1 METAVNRDVDKD
13 DFLEEEELVPE
24 DDAIIGRAFRWSLLI
39 IGVIGLAVIGIIVV
53 GSERAPGEVVRAV
66 DTRTP
71 DALVQALDGVP
82 EVVFRDITRES
93 GVSFIH
99 ENGADGRK
107 LLPET
112 MGGGVAFLDYDGDG
126 DQDLLF
132 VNSSR
137 WETAPGETP
146 ATMVLYANDGEGNFT
161 DVTAEANLDVSF
173 YGMGVAVGDYD
184 NDGDVDLFFTAVGE
198 NRLFENA
205 EGKFIEVTSRAGVG
219 GSPEDWATG
228 AAFFDYDNDGYLDLF
243 VCNYVVWSP
252 EIDFEVGYTLNGVD
266 RAYGPPTNFVGTF
279 SYLYRNNGDGTFTD
293 VSEEAGVQVTNPAT
307 GRPLAKALA
316 VLPIDLD
323 HDGWI
328 DLIVANDTVQNFLF
342 HNQRD
347 GTFLEAGM
355 ESGIAFDFNGKATGA
370 MGIDGGYVYNDQAL
384 GIGIGNFANEMTS
397 LYLSQEDPLWFADE
411 SIGLGIGSP
420 SRLKLTFGLFFFDY
434 DLDGRLD
441 LLQANGHLE
450 EEISQVQASQ
460 EYRQPAQLF
469 WNRGGENGQYFVE
482 TPADQVGDLSR
493 PIVGRGASYADI
505 DGDGDLDVVLTEIA
519 GPPLL
524 LRNEQELQHNW
535 LRVKLTGSESN
546 RDAIGAI
553 VRLTADG
560 TTQIRQVMPTRSYLS
575 QVELPV
581 TFGLGS
587 STVIDSLEIE
597 WPGGSIQQVA
607 DVSANT
613 TLHVLQE

>member
-1 METAVNRDVDKD
+1 MVNKD
-13 DFLEEEELVPE
+13 DKRENYIEEEELVPE
-24 DDAIIGRAFRWSLLI
+24 DDAVIGRAFRWSLLV
-39 IGVIGLAVIGIIVV
+39 IGVIGLVVVGVILV
-53 GSERAPGEVVRAV
+53 GSERTPGDVVRAV

-71 DALVQALDGVP
+71 DTLVQTLDSVP
-82 EVVFRDITRES
+82 PVPFRDITSEA
-93 GVSFIH
+93 GIDFVH

-132 VNSSR
+132 INSSE
-137 WETAPGETP
+137 WEAPADQNP
-146 ATMVLYANDGEGNFT
+146 ATMVLYANDGNGNFT
-161 DVTAEANLDVSF
+161 DVTSETRLDVSF
-173 YGMGVAVGDYD
+173 YGMGAAISDYD
-184 NDGDVDLFFTAVGE
+184 NDGDLDLFFTAVGE
-198 NRLFENA
+198 NRLFENQD
-205 EGKFIEVTSRAGVG
+205 GRFVEVTSRAGLA
-219 GSPEDWATG
+219 GSPDAWSTG
-228 AAFFDYDNDGYLDLF
+228 AAFLDYDNDGYLDLF

-279 SYLYRNNGDGTFTD
+279 PYLYRNNGDGTFSD
-293 VSEEAGVQVTNPAT
+293 VSESAGIQITNPAT

-323 HDGWI
+323 RDGWI

-342 HNQRD
+342 LNQGD
-347 GTFLEAGM
+347 GTFREVGM
-355 ESGIAFDFNGKATGA
+355 ESGVAFDFNGKATGA
-370 MGIDGGYVYNDQAL
+370 MGIDGGHVRNDQTL

-397 LYLSQEDPLWFADE
+397 FYLSQEDPLWFADE
-411 SIGLGIGSP
+411 SIGLGTGSP

-450 EEISQVQASQ
+450 EEISQFQASQ
-460 EYRQPAQLF
+460 KYRQSAQLF
-469 WNRGGENGQYFVE
+469 WNGGGEDGRYFVE
-482 TPADQVGDLSR
+482 VPGDQVGDLSR

-505 DGDGDLDVVLTEIA
+505 DGDGDLDVILTELGGA
-519 GPPLL
+519 PLL

-535 LRVKLTGSESN
+535 LRVKLEGREAN
-546 RDAIGAI
+546 RDGIGAL

-560 TTQIRQVMPTRSYLS
+560 VTQVRQVMPTRSYLS

-587 STVIDSLEIE
+587 SQTIESLEVE
-597 WPGGSIQQVA
+597 WPGGAIQQVS
-607 DVSANT
+607 DVPVNDILFIT
-613 TLHVLQE
+613 QQ